1 MEKNEAVNEILN
13 DLVKINN
20 DRIAGYQKAIDEAKD
35 LDIDLK
41 AMFEEMI
48 RQSNQY
54 KQELVEEIEKN
65 EGVVEDDTTTTG
77 KIYRAWMD
85 IKSAMEENDRLSIL
99 ASCEFG
105 EDATQRA
112 YEAALTA
119 HTSTDDPVKALI
131 AAQQAALKKSHEMIK
146 IQRNAHKA
154 LLK

>member
-1 MEKNEAVNEILN
+1 MEKNEAMNEILN

-20 DRIAGYQKAIDEAKD
+20 DRIAGYQKAIDESKG

-41 AMFEEMI
+41 AIFEEMI
-48 RQSNQY
+48 KQSNQY
-54 KQELVEEIEKN
+54 KGQLAQVIESN
-65 EGVVEDDTTTTG
+65 EGIVENDTTTTG

-85 IKSAMEENDRLSIL
+85 IKTAMEETDRHSIL
-99 ASCEFG
+99 ESCEFG

-112 YEAALTA
+112 YEAALA
-119 HTSTDDPVKALI
+119 AQPFCDESLRALVTE
-131 AAQQAALKKSHEMIK
+131 QQAALKKSHDMIK

>member
-20 DRIAGYQKAIDEAKD
+20 DRIAGYQKAIDESKG

-48 RQSNQY
+48 NQSRQY
-54 KQELVEEIEKN
+54 KGELVQVIENN
-65 EGVVEDDTTTTG
+65 EGIVENDTTTTG

-85 IKSAMEENDRLSIL
+85 IKSAMEETDRHAIL
-99 ASCEFG
+99 ESCEFG

-112 YEAALTA
+112 YDAALGA
-119 HTSTDDPVKALI
+119 HQLSDEIVRAMVTG
-131 AAQQAALKKSHEMIK
+131 QQAALKKSHEMIK
-146 IQRNAHKA
+146 VQRNAHKA